1 MEILDQ
7 QDQPALK
14 PAKKLDLSRLF
25 DGFRPKKPEQ
35 MEPAVPAENLADTLQ
50 APVAAPTVDE
60 SVSAP
65 LPEREVPP
73 VVEMP
78 VVAAETAAVVEAP
91 AESPTET
98 RVVDEDENERPDW
111 LMPDTPAVS
120 APLPDAKDQV
130 IEGTAAAA
138 PDAPVIDEHFF
149 GQTEEEIEAEKA
161 RKRAEFAAQAVST
174 PEAPIKTTME
184 EDLTAKG
191 FKQTPFPESDG
202 SQAWVNRGGE
212 TVRQA
217 KFEETG
223 LESEFDEGLKVAG
236 SLQEVSALMEKK
248 LEELES
254 SATEGSRVVEKLE
267 TEKDQLTRESAA
279 VQKYASRRLPSSRSK
294 DRFAQ
299 AERTNL
305 IAARTRYWEIQA
317 RLTQINGDSETMGEL
332 ALVKQNLTKEEL
344 TTEARRLR
352 QIQQMRGELEKWDT
366 LAEQPFLYERYRELA
381 HQKAEAEKNFAPS
394 VASVVNESA
403 IEEMDS
409 LEQMLP
415 WRLLEMEGLMPER
428 GHGPEVSLDTS
439 EETFAYNRALNRFR
453 ELLGPATEAYRQKAM
468 PPETESASA
477 PTAESADDAQQTIID
492 LKARVAQLEAELAK
506 KAPSPAE
513 TAESNEDEIIHQL
526 PEQVRQRLAE
536 VGKITPQDGQQ
547 ERGLEDQI
555 GKMIAE
561 GVEGGEIN
569 RRMAEII
576 KRLPESEQEAARDSL
591 QRQLM
596 ARSIEIFRDGSLAP
610 DEKKRRINSLSDLAK
625 GVAETGELVFPG
637 LGGLFDFLMQN
648 IVDSINAVK

>member
-1 MEILDQ
+1 MEIPDW
-7 QDQPALK
+7 LK
-14 PAKKLDLSRLF
+14 GLT
-25 DGFRPKKPEQ
+25 PKKIDPDS
-35 MEPAVPAENLADTLQ
+35 PAVPAETAAQPASADTIP
-50 APVAAPTVDE
+50 ASDTTMVMGAEETVADNSRT
-60 SVSAP
+60 
-65 LPEREVPP
+65 L
-73 VVEMP
+73 
-78 VVAAETAAVVEAP
+78 
-91 AESPTET
+91 
-98 RVVDEDENERPDW
+98 N
-111 LMPDTPAVS
+111 
-120 APLPDAKDQV
+120 APLPDMEAPGIDDLNAPAGKLPDWLKNSV
-130 IEGTAAAA
+130 GAPTVLA
-138 PDAPVIDEHFF
+138 PDAPVMDEHFF
-149 GQTEEEIEAEKA
+149 GQTAGEIEAEKA
-161 RKRAEFAAQAVST
+161 QKRAEFAAQTTPLSDARGQVIDGSFLEAPATDAAESNVGLTTTST
-174 PEAPIKTTME
+174 LPPETPIKTTME
-184 EDLTAKG
+184 EDLAAKG

-202 SQAWVNRGGE
+202 SQTWVNQGGE

-223 LESEFDEGLKVAG
+223 LESEFDEELKTAG
-236 SLQEVSALMEKK
+236 SLEEVTALMDKK

-254 SATEGSRVVEKLE
+254 SATEGSRAAEKLE
-267 TEKDQLTRESAA
+267 TERDQLTRESAT

-294 DRFAQ
+294 DRFVQ

-317 RLTQINGDSETMGEL
+317 RLTQINGDAETTGEL

-352 QIQQMRGELEKWDT
+352 QIQQMRGELEKWNA

-403 IEEMDS
+403 IEELDS

-415 WRLLEMEGLMPER
+415 RRLLETEGFMPER
-428 GHGPEVSLDTS
+428 GRGPEVALDTS

-453 ELLGPATEAYRQKAM
+453 ELLGPAAEAYRQEATST
-468 PPETESASA
+468 ETESISA
-477 PTAESADDAQQTIID
+477 PTAESADDKQQTIID
-492 LKARVAQLEAELAK
+492 LRARVAQLEAELAQ
-506 KAPSPAE
+506 KAPLPAE
-513 TAESNEDEIIHQL
+513 TAESNEDEIINQL

-536 VGKITPQDGQQ
+536 VGKSTPQDGQQ
-547 ERGLEDQI
+547 ARGLEDQI

-561 GVEGGEIN
+561 GVESGEIN
-569 RRMAEII
+569 RRMAEMI
-576 KRLPESEQEAARDSL
+576 KRLPESEQEAARNSL

-596 ARSIEIFRDGSLAP
+596 ARSMAIFRDDSLTP

-648 IVDSINAVK
+648 IVDSLNTVK